1 MVKALSD
8 WARHTQDMASSAGCQ
23 KFGQSCPFMGK
34 MPRLA
39 EIGLGK
45 ASDDDV
51 VEKEKV
57 DDEDDEDEIDLD
69 DNEVYDDNKVN
80 DDNEVNDENEVND
93 ANDANDAHDANEDN
107 DDNDD
112 NDDNEIQKKPC
123 ACLII

>member
-1 MVKALSD
+1 MVEALSD

-39 EIGLGK
+39 EIVLGK

-51 VEKEKV
+51 GEKEK
-57 DDEDDEDEIDLD
+57 EDDEDETDLD

-80 DDNEVNDENEVND
+80 DDNEVHDENYV
-93 ANDANDAHDANEDN
+93 NDANDAHDANEDN